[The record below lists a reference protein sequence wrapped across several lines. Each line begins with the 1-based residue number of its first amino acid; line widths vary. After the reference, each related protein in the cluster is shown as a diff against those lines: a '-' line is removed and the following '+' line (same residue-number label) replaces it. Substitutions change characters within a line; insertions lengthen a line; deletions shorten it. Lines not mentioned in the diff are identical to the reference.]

1 MLCTPTTRRSRR
13 VRPDDHGI
21 VTAEAAVVLPT
32 LLVLL
37 ALAVTVLTTV
47 GAKMKAVDA
56 SREAARIAARGDS
69 NADAVRGGLRLAPKG
84 AKVWLV
90 DRSHWVE
97 AEVRA
102 EVRPFGM
109 LPGFTIRASTLAERE
124 GP

>member
-1 MLCTPTTRRSRR
+1 M
-13 VRPDDHGI
+13 

-56 SREAARIAARGDS
+56 SREAARVAARGDS
-69 NADAVRGGLRLAPKG
+69 RADAVEAGLRLAPQG
-84 AKVWLV
+84 ARVWLT

-97 AEVRA
+97 AQVSA

-109 LPGFTIRASTLAERE
+109 LPGFTVKASTLAERE
-124 GP
+124 EP

>member
-1 MLCTPTTRRSRR
+1 M
-13 VRPDDHGI
+13 

-56 SREAARIAARGDS
+56 SREAARVAARGDS
-69 NADAVRGGLRLAPKG
+69 KADAVKAGLRLAPQN
-84 AKVWLV
+84 ATVRLL

-97 AEVRA
+97 AVVVA
-102 EVRPFGM
+102 EIRPFGM
-109 LPGFTIRASTLAERE
+109 LPGFTISASTLAERE
-124 GP
+124 EP